1 MCVFSYD
8 VYIDLIT
15 LMLHLDLDVL
25 DTYIYTENEVSGKA
39 FKSYDGQ
46 TDRQT
51 RRRKRTHIHAL
62 FGDGTSDKITVVFV
76 QYIGLS

>member
-25 DTYIYTENEVSGKA
+25 DTYIYTENEVSGEGFQKLRR
-39 FKSYDGQ
+39 

-51 RRRKRTHIHAL
+51 DTQTQTNAYPRTL
-62 FGDGTSDKITVVFV
+62 RGRYK
-76 QYIGLS
+76 